1 MDGYHVLANTHAA
14 AIATIVVS
22 GVAAPGDVERAY
34 REFGIVACL
43 EKQAF
48 DRSAFR
54 QTVNDA
60 RRVDS
65 AAAGDALATLTL
77 RERDVLKLLAQG
89 LPNGEIATALVIS
102 TNTVKRHLKAIYA
115 KLGVSTRAAATARA
129 MGGAVEVRRQAE
141 QDAHL

>member
-1 MDGYHVLANTHAA
+1 M
-14 AIATIVVS
+14 
-22 GVAAPGDVERAY
+22 
-34 REFGIVACL
+34 ACL

-60 RRVDS
+60 LHL
-65 AAAGDALATLTL
+65 AGEAGDTLAALTQ

-102 TNTVKRHLKAIYA
+102 TNTVKRHLKSIYA

-129 MGGAVEVRRQAE
+129 IGGDVAGSLPTRHE
-141 QDAHL
+141 